1 MMMIVINVS
10 YGNYVRL
17 TSRGV
22 LLTPEAGGFHSFSEQ
37 VFLGSSLAL
46 APSHLIRSTAI

>member
-22 LLTPEAGGFHSFSEQ
+22 LLTPEAGEVSL
-37 VFLGSSLAL
+37 FLGTGI
-46 APSHLIRSTAI
+46 PW